1 MEKNETDNVL
11 NSCLNIN
18 CATQILTYNPNS
30 ANIAKTIVYSHHLL
44 TDQFIFIEYIY
55 KKYNNR
61 MSADH

>member
-1 MEKNETDNVL
+1 MEASETDNVL
-11 NSCLNIN
+11 NSRLNIN
-18 CATQILTYNPNS
+18 CATQISTYNPIS

-44 TDQFIFIEYIY
+44 NDQFLIIEYIY

>member
-1 MEKNETDNVL
+1 METDETDNVL

-18 CATQILTYNPNS
+18 CATQILTYNPIS
-30 ANIAKTIVYSHHLL
+30 ANITNTIVDSHHLL
-44 TDQFIFIEYIY
+44 NDQFLIIEYIY